1 MSTKVLVIEAGR
13 CKSCGRCVEL
23 CPKKTLAIGK
33 EINEQGYNYVTQIH
47 PENCVRC
54 NTCGLVCPD
63 IAIGVANTFAKPFVH
78 TIVKKQA

>member
-47 PENCVRC
+47 P
-54 NTCGLVCPD
+54 
-63 IAIGVANTFAKPFVH
+63 
-78 TIVKKQA
+78 